1 MPTTSNF
8 RDAYSLRPIG
18 SPIGQMPLGFQAR
31 AFLLSP
37 LYSIDPMVNR
47 YLVRW
52 LLPKS
57 IRKAVFKTAASKCSV
72 SGSNIQPLRYSH
84 PWLRFFTG
92 TNSRRHRWTLF
103 NMMVTE
109 DPTAVAEIAQ

>member
-1 MPTTSNF
+1 
-8 RDAYSLRPIG
+8 
-18 SPIGQMPLGFQAR
+18 
-31 AFLLSP
+31 
-37 LYSIDPMVNR
+37 MVNR

-57 IRKAVFKTAASKCSV
+57 IRKAVFKTAASTSVLV

-92 TNSRRHRWTLF
+92 TKSRRHGSTLF